1 MIFISRLLQAEF
13 GVCVFPYTGITSISR
28 AILIP
33 WVKRELQVSM
43 VTEIF
48 VAAYP
53 EMVPVNHIFRDNF
66 S

>member
-1 MIFISRLLQAEF
+1 MIFISRLLRAEF
-13 GVCVFPYTGITSISR
+13 GVCVFLYTGITSISQ

-43 VTEIF
+43 VTEII

-53 EMVPVNHIFRDNF
+53 EMVLVNHIFRDNF

>member
-13 GVCVFPYTGITSISR
+13 GVWVFLYTSVTGLSQ

-33 WVKRELQVSM
+33 WVKQELQVSM
-43 VTEIF
+43 VTEII

-53 EMVPVNHIFRDNF
+53 GMVLVNHIFRDNF